1 MDEPTIKEAR
11 RLLVALIETGEM
23 LLKGGRTIRPKD
35 DVFVGIVEKIAGRK
49 IEEPLVTPDV
59 TDFTPAGTHHTK
71 PKPLEMGPPEEPPDV

>member
-1 MDEPTIKEAR
+1 MDDSTIKEAR

-35 DVFVGIVEKIAGRK
+35 DVFVNIVERIAARK
-49 IEEPLVTPDV
+49 IEEKHETPDV

-71 PKPLEMGPPEEPPDV
+71 PKDMPSDASQD

>member
-11 RLLVALIETGEM
+11 RLLAALIETGEM

-49 IEEPLVTPDV
+49 LEEKIEAPDIS
-59 TDFTPAGTHHTK
+59 DFTPQTTHHTK
-71 PKPLEMGPPEEPPDV
+71 PKPSEESGDAGT